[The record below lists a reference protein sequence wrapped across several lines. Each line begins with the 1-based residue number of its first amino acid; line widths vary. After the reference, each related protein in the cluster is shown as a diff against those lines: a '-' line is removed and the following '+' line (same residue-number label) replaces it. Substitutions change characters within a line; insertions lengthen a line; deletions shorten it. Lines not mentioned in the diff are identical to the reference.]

1 MASGHIQATAQA
13 LKSHVITVLLIQV
26 VKKNDNILVLGK
38 GHQTSTLDHLRWSFR
53 GFVSGWML
61 DTTSDSLTYVR

>member
-1 MASGHIQATAQA
+1 MASGTIQATAQA

-38 GHQTSTLDHLRWSFR
+38 GHQTSTLDHLR
-53 GFVSGWML
+53 
-61 DTTSDSLTYVR
+61 